1 MNQKIK
7 RILMPILGW
16 LGIFLFI
23 VSILFEAL
31 PLMRGNGLN
40 TFHLIARQRVLE
52 QRIVTDVLTLAY
64 RPDDE
69 HPEALSELQTALPV
83 WEKVQIGLQKGD
95 DSLGISPNL
104 PSNVK
109 LYLLQMQPDF
119 SYMDVAA
126 RQILTH
132 HDPVDPDQ
140 VIIILQHEQPYY
152 LSMAQA
158 VILFQDDIDNAAKI
172 YFSIELGIGI
182 ALMSIWIVFLFSFQR
197 SKS

>member
-31 PLMRGNGLN
+31 PLMRGNALN
-40 TFHLIARQRVLE
+40 TFHLIARQRVFE

-64 RPDDE
+64 RPEEE

-83 WEKVQIGLQKGD
+83 WEKVQNGLQKGD

-104 PSNVK
+104 PNNVK

-119 SYMDVAA
+119 SYMDTAA
-126 RQILTH
+126 RQILAH

-140 VIIILQHEQPYY
+140 VVIILQHEQSYY

>member
-1 MNQKIK
+1 
-7 RILMPILGW
+7 MPILGW

-23 VSILFEAL
+23 ISLLFEAL
-31 PLMRGNGLN
+31 PLMKGNALN

-83 WEKVQIGLQKGD
+83 WEKVQKGLQYGD

-109 LYLLQMQPDF
+109 FYLIQMQPDF
-119 SYMDVAA
+119 TYMDTAA
-126 RQILTH
+126 RQVLAH

-140 VIIILQHEQPYY
+140 LAIVLQHEQPYY

-158 VILFQDDIDNAAKI
+158 VIVFQDDVDSAAKI

-182 ALMSIWIVFLFSFQR
+182 VLMSMWITFLLSFR
-197 SKS
+197 SLTKGQNSKREE